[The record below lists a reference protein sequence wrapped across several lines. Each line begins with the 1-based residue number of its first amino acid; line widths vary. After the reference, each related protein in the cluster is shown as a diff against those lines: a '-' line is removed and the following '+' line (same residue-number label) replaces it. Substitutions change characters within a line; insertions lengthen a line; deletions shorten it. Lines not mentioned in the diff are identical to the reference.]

1 MTVTANMEELK
12 PLAAA
17 KATCFHCGDECR
29 DERIFFSEKN
39 FCCEGCKTVYEIL
52 NASDLTDFY
61 NIEKNAGL
69 SLKGRK
75 TEQYAWLDDP
85 DAAEKVLTFKDE
97 KQSKL
102 TLHLPQI
109 HCASCIWLLENL
121 HKLSPAIFS
130 TKVNFLK
137 REATITFDHE
147 TTSLR
152 KVAELLA
159 SIGYPPD
166 LNLNTLEGTA
176 RKPVSRRLIY
186 QLGVAG
192 FAFGNIMLLSFPE
205 YLGLQESEQWMRQLF
220 GWLNLVLAT
229 PVAFYCGRDYLDS
242 AWATL
247 RTRQLSIDVPLAL
260 GILVLYFRS
269 AFEIA
274 TSSGAGYMDSLA
286 GLVFF
291 LLVGKWFQQMTYHR
305 ISFDRDYKSYFP
317 VAATRLVRQ
326 FDSGQLAVEDVEAG
340 NDCPLPTG
348 ELQTESVSV
357 NKLEPGDRILLRN
370 GELVPA
376 DGILKKGFAKLD
388 YSFVTGEAEPVER
401 HSGEKIYAGGRHLGD
416 SIELLLTKKVSQSYL
431 TQLWNDDAFH
441 QEKLMGTSRLANQ
454 VSRYF
459 TVIILA
465 VAFGTLA
472 YWLPLD
478 TRTAFNAFT
487 AVLIIACPCAAA
499 LNVPFTLGNTVR
511 ILARHGFY
519 LKNTNVVEA
528 LRKVTAV
535 VFDKTGTL
543 TESGGSSNL
552 EYVGEQ
558 LSGEE
563 MAWVKSLAGN
573 SSHPISRQI
582 AVGSW
587 QLAVGSQGLGTSTEV
602 IDFQEHTGKGIEGKF
617 GENHLRIG
625 SASFVAADKN
635 APSDATVFIEISGVT
650 KGGWVLRNHY
660 RSAAWPVVDYFK
672 SWGKTFLLSGDNERE
687 RDYLSPKFAQ
697 QPNTP
702 ITQYPNNSITQYPNN
717 SITQFPNNS
726 IHFNQSPQDKLN
738 FIKSQQSEGDT
749 VLMLGDGLNDAGALR
764 QADVGIVVAEDV
776 NNFTPA
782 CDAVLDAKKFAQLPD
797 FLNFAKQSINLVY
810 AAWILAALYN
820 VVGLSY
826 AMTGNLSPVVAAI
839 LMPLSSL
846 TIVGFGMASTT
857 LMGKVKLHDAPIVNP
872 KS

>member
-1 MTVTANMEELK
+1 MTITANIEELK
-12 PLAAA
+12 SLVTTKVACA
-17 KATCFHCGDECR
+17 HCGDECR
-29 DERIFFSEKN
+29 DERILFAEKN

-85 DAAEKVLTFKDE
+85 EAAEKVLTFKDE

-121 HKLSPAIFS
+121 HRLSPAIFA

-137 REATITFDHE
+137 REATITFDHGA
-147 TTSLR
+147 TTLR

-166 LNLNTLEGTA
+166 LNLNTLEGKA

-205 YLGLQESEQWMRQLF
+205 YLGLQESELWMRQLF
-220 GWLNLVLAT
+220 GWLNLALAT

-242 AWATL
+242 AWAVL

-260 GILVLYFRS
+260 GIVVLYFRS
-269 AFEIA
+269 AFEII
-274 TSSGAGYMDSLA
+274 TNSGAGYMDSLA

-317 VAATRLVRQ
+317 IAATRLTKSQRLGKSEP
-326 FDSGQLAVEDVEAG
+326 D
-340 NDCPLPTG
+340 
-348 ELQTESVSV
+348 TESVSV

-376 DGILKKGFAKLD
+376 DGILKKGIAKLD

-401 HSGEKIYAGGRHLGD
+401 RAGDKIYAGGRHLGD
-416 SIELLLTKKVSQSYL
+416 AIELLLTKKVSQSYL

-459 TVIILA
+459 TIIILA
-465 VAFGTLA
+465 IAFGTLA
-472 YWLPLD
+472 YWLPQD
-478 TRTAFNAFT
+478 TRIAFNAFT

-499 LNVPFTLGNTVR
+499 LNIPFTLGNTVR

-519 LKNTNVVEA
+519 LKNTNVVEV

-543 TESGGSSNL
+543 TEAGGTGNL
-552 EYVGEQ
+552 EYVGEP
-558 LSGEE
+558 LSEEE
-563 MAWVKSLAGN
+563 MAWVKALSGN
-573 SSHPISRQI
+573 SSHPISRQLV
-582 AVGSW
+582 AWTDFPS
-587 QLAVGSQGLGTSTEV
+587 LKDLESLKSQIV
-602 IDFQEHTGKGIEGKF
+602 DFQEHTGKGIEGKF
-617 GENHLRIG
+617 GKNHLRIG
-625 SASFVAADKN
+625 SASFVAFGKK
-635 APSDATVFIEISGVT
+635 APADATVFIEINGET
-650 KGGWVLRNHY
+650 KGGWVLRNQY

-672 SWGKTFLLSGDNERE
+672 TWGKTFLLSGDNERE
-687 RDYLSPKFAQ
+687 REYLLPRFSQSPVTNH
-697 QPNTP
+697 PSP
-702 ITQYPNNSITQYPNN
+702 
-717 SITQFPNNS
+717 
-726 IHFNQSPQDKLN
+726 IHFNQSPHDKLN
-738 FIKSQQSEGDT
+738 FIKNQQAEGDT

-764 QADVGIVVAEDV
+764 QADVGIVIAEDV

-820 VVGLSY
+820 VVGLWF
-826 AMTGNLSPVVAAI
+826 ATRGLMSPVVAAI

-846 TIVGFGMASTT
+846 TIVGFGMATTT
-857 LMGKVKLHDAPIVNP
+857 LLGKLKLNDRPITNH
-872 KS
+872 

>member
-1 MTVTANMEELK
+1 MTITANIEELK

-29 DERIFFSEKN
+29 DERILFSEKN

-52 NASDLTDFY
+52 NASDLTHFY

-85 DAAEKVLTFKDE
+85 EAAEKVLTFKNE

-121 HKLSPAIFS
+121 HKLSPAVFA

-137 REATITFDHE
+137 REATITFDHSA
-147 TTSLR
+147 TSLR

-176 RKPVSRRLIY
+176 RKPISRRLIY

-205 YLGLQESEQWMRQLF
+205 YLGLQESEMWFRKVF
-220 GWLNLVLAT
+220 GWLNIALAT
-229 PVAFYCGRDYLDS
+229 PVAFYSGRDYITS

-274 TSSGAGYMDSLA
+274 TDTGAGYMDSLA

-317 VAATRLVRQ
+317 IAATRFVVGSSPVG
-326 FDSGQLAVEDVEAG
+326 SGQSATA
-340 NDCPLPTG
+340 T
-348 ELQTESVSV
+348 TESVSV
-357 NKLEPGDRILLRN
+357 NKLEPGDCILIRN

-376 DGILKKGFAKLD
+376 DGILKKGLARLD

-416 SIELLLTKKVSQSYL
+416 AIELLLTKKVSQSYL

-441 QEKLMGTSRLANQ
+441 QEKLMGTSRLANK

-459 TVIILA
+459 TIIILFI
-465 VAFGTLA
+465 AFATLA
-472 YWLPLD
+472 FWLPRD
-478 TRTAFNAFT
+478 PQIAFNAFT

-528 LRKVTAV
+528 LRNVTAV

-543 TESGGSSNL
+543 TEAGGSSL
-552 EYVGEQ
+552 EFVGEP
-558 LSGEE
+558 LSMEE
-563 MAWVKSLAGN
+563 TAWVKALSSR
-573 SSHPISRQI
+573 SSHPISRQLATWTGLLNLEGLVNLTPEI
-582 AVGSW
+582 A
-587 QLAVGSQGLGTSTEV
+587 
-602 IDFQEHTGKGIEGKF
+602 DFQEFTGKGIEGKVA
-617 GENHLRIG
+617 EQHLRIG
-625 SASFVAADKN
+625 SKSFIGGAAEM
-635 APSDATVFIEISGVT
+635 PDANVFVEINGQV
-650 KGGWVLRNHY
+650 KGGFQLRNQY
-660 RSAAWPVVDYFK
+660 RPAVWSVVDYFK
-672 SWGKTFLLSGDNERE
+672 KWGKTFLLSGDNERE
-687 RDYLSPKFAQ
+687 REYLMPKFA
-697 QPNTP
+697 PETTTP
-702 ITQYPNNSITQYPNN
+702 ISQYPNIP
-717 SITQFPNNS
+717 
-726 IHFNQSPQDKLN
+726 IHQNP
-738 FIKSQQSEGDT
+738 T
-749 VLMLGDGLNDAGALR
+749 
-764 QADVGIVVAEDV
+764 
-776 NNFTPA
+776 
-782 CDAVLDAKKFAQLPD
+782 
-797 FLNFAKQSINLVY
+797 
-810 AAWILAALYN
+810 
-820 VVGLSY
+820 
-826 AMTGNLSPVVAAI
+826 
-839 LMPLSSL
+839 LMPKA
-846 TIVGFGMASTT
+846 IT
-857 LMGKVKLHDAPIVNP
+857 LGCGAE
-872 KS
+872 

>member
-1 MTVTANMEELK
+1 MTISANIEERK
-12 PLAAA
+12 PLTTA
-17 KATCFHCGDECR
+17 KAACYHCGDECR
-29 DERIFFSEKN
+29 DERILFAEKN
-39 FCCEGCKTVYEIL
+39 FCCEGCKTVFEIL

-85 DAAEKVLTFKDE
+85 EAAEKVLTFKDE

-121 HKLSPAIFS
+121 HKLSPAIFA

-137 REATITFDHE
+137 REATITFDHSG
-147 TTSLR
+147 TSLR

-166 LNLNTLEGTA
+166 LNLGTLEGKA

-205 YLGLQESEQWMRQLF
+205 YLGLQESEIWMRQLF
-220 GWLNLVLAT
+220 GWLNLALAT

-242 AWATL
+242 AWAVL

-269 AFEIA
+269 AFEIV
-274 TSSGAGYMDSLA
+274 TDSGAGYMDSLA

-317 VAATRLVRQ
+317 IAATRLVRQ
-326 FDSGQLAVEDVEAG
+326 FASGQLAVEDVEAD

-376 DGILKKGFAKLD
+376 DGILKKGIAKLD

-465 VAFGTLA
+465 IAFGTLA

-478 TRTAFNAFT
+478 TRIAFNAFT

-543 TESGGSSNL
+543 TEAGGSSTGASGNL
-552 EYVGEQ
+552 AYVGEQ
-558 LSGEE
+558 LSEEE
-563 MAWVKSLAGN
+563 MAWVKALAGN
-573 SSHPISRQI
+573 SSHPISRQ
-582 AVGSW
+582 
-587 QLAVGSQGLGTSTEV
+587 LATWPGLLNLEGLVNQKPEV
-602 IDFQEHTGKGIEGKF
+602 ADFQEHTGKGIEGKF
-617 GENHLRIG
+617 GKNHLRIG
-625 SASFVAADKN
+625 SASFIPFGKN
-635 APSDATVFIEISGVT
+635 APADATVFIEINGVT
-650 KGGWVLRNHY
+650 KGGWVLRNQY
-660 RSAAWPVVDYFK
+660 RSAAWHVVDYFK
-672 SWGKTFLLSGDNERE
+672 TWGKTFLLSGDNERE
-687 RDYLSPKFAQ
+687 QKFLSPRFANGS
-697 QPNTP
+697 NTP
-702 ITQYPNNSITQYPNN
+702 LGGEGGL
-717 SITQFPNNS
+717 F
-726 IHFNQSPQDKLN
+726 FNQSPQDKLN
-738 FIKSQQSEGDT
+738 FIKNQQSDGDN

-764 QADVGIVVAEDV
+764 QAEVGIVVAEDV

-782 CDAVLDAKKFAQLPD
+782 CDAVLDAKKFGQLPD
-797 FLNFAKQSINLVY
+797 FLDFAKQSIYLVY

-820 VVGLSY
+820 VVGLWF
-826 AMTGNLSPVVAAI
+826 AIRGELSPVVAAI

-857 LMGKVKLHDAPIVNP
+857 ILGKLKMEN
-872 KS
+872 

>member
-1 MTVTANMEELK
+1 M
-12 PLAAA
+12 
-17 KATCFHCGDECR
+17 
-29 DERIFFSEKN
+29 
-39 FCCEGCKTVYEIL
+39 
-52 NASDLTDFY
+52 
-61 NIEKNAGL
+61 
-69 SLKGRK
+69 
-75 TEQYAWLDDP
+75 
-85 DAAEKVLTFKDE
+85 
-97 KQSKL
+97 
-102 TLHLPQI
+102 
-109 HCASCIWLLENL
+109 
-121 HKLSPAIFS
+121 
-130 TKVNFLK
+130 
-137 REATITFDHE
+137 
-147 TTSLR
+147 
-152 KVAELLA
+152 AELLA

-176 RKPVSRRLIY
+176 RKPISRRLIY

-205 YLGLQESEQWMRQLF
+205 YLGLQESEMWFRKVF
-220 GWLNLVLAT
+220 GWLNIALAT
-229 PVAFYCGRDYLDS
+229 PVAFYSGRDYITS

-274 TSSGAGYMDSLA
+274 TDTGAGYMDSLA

-317 VAATRLVRQ
+317 VAATRLVRSLRP
-326 FDSGQLAVEDVEAG
+326 DKSDPES
-340 NDCPLPTG
+340 
-348 ELQTESVSV
+348 ESVSV
-357 NKLEPGDRILLRN
+357 NKLEPGDRILIRN

-376 DGILKKGFAKLD
+376 DGILKKGLARLD

-416 SIELLLTKKVSQSYL
+416 AIELLLTKKVSQSYL

-441 QEKLMGTSRLANQ
+441 QEKLMGTSRLANR

-459 TVIILA
+459 TIIILA
-465 VAFGTLA
+465 IAFATLA
-472 YWLPLD
+472 FWLPRD
-478 TRTAFNAFT
+478 PQIAFNAFT

-528 LRKVTAV
+528 LRNVTVV

-543 TESGGSSNL
+543 TAATGSEL
-552 EYVGEQ
+552 QYEGHPLTEA
-558 LSGEE
+558 E
-563 MAWVKSLAGN
+563 MAWTKALASR
-573 SSHPISRQI
+573 SSHPLSRMI
-582 AVGSW
+582 AAG
-587 QLAVGSQGLGTSTEV
+587 GNMMEV
-602 IDFQEHTGKGIEGKF
+602 ADFQEHIGQGIEGVVASQ
-617 GENHLRIG
+617 HIRIG
-625 SASFVAADKN
+625 SASFVGFGKN
-635 APSDATVFIEISGVT
+635 TPADATVFVEINGQV
-650 KGGWVLRNHY
+650 KGGFQLRNQY
-660 RSAAWPVVDYFK
+660 RPSVWSVVDYFK
-672 SWGKTFLLSGDNERE
+672 KWGKTFLLSGDNERE
-687 RDYLSPKFAQ
+687 REYLLPKFA
-697 QPNTP
+697 PETTTP
-702 ITQYPNNSITQYPNN
+702 ISQYPNIPISI
-717 SITQFPNNS
+717 F
-726 IHFNQSPQDKLN
+726 FNQSPHDKLN
-738 FIKSQQSEGDT
+738 FIKSQQSEGET
-749 VLMLGDGLNDAGALR
+749 MLMLGDGLNDAGALR

-797 FLNFAKQSINLVY
+797 FLEFAKKSIYLVY

-826 AMTGNLSPVVAAI
+826 AVQGELSPVVAAI

-857 LMGKVKLHDAPIVNP
+857 IMGKLKLSKGLESPTVGGISKPERAGNRD
-872 KS
+872 